1 MKSFLFR
8 RPLSLLWVG
17 LLVFSSC
24 ARKTATSDAT
34 NVSGGNVKPA
44 AMPTLSKRETITAR
58 FFLDPSDKGTDAV
71 LSNGVDPLTQAFGDR
86 MKWEVYGVAWGPSE
100 PAQTASRLIS
110 AGIDCAQ
117 KQDKAIAFLKEAR
130 KSASSFSRGTALAIA
145 KRLALKEDEFARC
158 MDSTNPEKVVTDN
171 SDKAASFSVRFVP
184 ALLIEDAL
192 LIGDEVKPE
201 VYKRVAEGYLNGPS
215 NDTVTLLVFFDP
227 KCKVCNEQVSHF
239 IVSAYE
245 NVLPI
250 RVSVDRPEN
259 KQLALSLGLDR
270 VPSYLFRGPV
280 KTLKDYQKIDKL
292 LRPLSSEKD
301 LYEIEVSF
309 SAGVRK
315 FIAPVPKIREDH
327 VMGDPKAPITVYDF
341 SDFQCPAC
349 QNLALNI
356 LPQVK
361 RALIDQGRARW
372 AYVHFPLTQAHEY
385 AFTAAVASEC
395 VARQGK
401 FWQYHDLIFQ
411 NQKALNRELLYTLAA
426 RLPGVSSEKFTAC
439 MNEKSVRDIVAGD
452 AAIAEKLKFPGTPT
466 LIVGPYVTGSLPAE
480 ELVFLVETATQELAT
495 SAASK

>member
-1 MKSFLFR
+1 
-8 RPLSLLWVG
+8 
-17 LLVFSSC
+17 
-24 ARKTATSDAT
+24 
-34 NVSGGNVKPA
+34 
-44 AMPTLSKRETITAR
+44 
-58 FFLDPSDKGTDAV
+58 
-71 LSNGVDPLTQAFGDR
+71 
-86 MKWEVYGVAWGPSE
+86 
-100 PAQTASRLIS
+100 
-110 AGIDCAQ
+110 
-117 KQDKAIAFLKEAR
+117 
-130 KSASSFSRGTALAIA
+130 
-145 KRLALKEDEFARC
+145 
-158 MDSTNPEKVVTDN
+158 
-171 SDKAASFSVRFVP
+171 
-184 ALLIEDAL
+184 
-192 LIGDEVKPE
+192 
-201 VYKRVAEGYLNGPS
+201 
-215 NDTVTLLVFFDP
+215 
-227 KCKVCNEQVSHF
+227 
-239 IVSAYE
+239 
-245 NVLPI
+245 
-250 RVSVDRPEN
+250 VDRPEN

-292 LRPLSSEKD
+292 LRPVSSEKD

-356 LPQVK
+356 LPEVK
-361 RALIDQGRARW
+361 RALIDQGKARW

-495 SAASK
+495 SAASN